1 MPTSRSKGAVEDAS
15 QFKEAVVGPRSRDE
29 GSEFWA
35 FQVLG
40 VLRFRGVS
48 QFPRWGSWAYTQ
60 DPKPY
65 LALGSTCMVSDL
77 WPRWKFER

>member
-29 GSEFWA
+29 GSESWA

-40 VLRFRGVS
+40 V
-48 QFPRWGSWAYTQ
+48 QP
-60 DPKPY
+60 
-65 LALGSTCMVSDL
+65 
-77 WPRWKFER
+77 